1 MDFTGVRVLVV
12 GDVMLDHYIAG
23 QVSRISPEAPVPVAC
38 VRKRWTALGGAANV
52 ARNLAR
58 LGIQVALTGLAGRDE
73 AGEAL
78 RRELAAEGIDDGLVY
93 SATRSTTRKT
103 RIIAQGQQLL
113 RLDEEVIAPPHPEE
127 RAALRGKILELLFC
141 QRLEEAKGKKAFGAV
156 VLSDYGKGVLLK
168 EAKEEEDD
176 AESGGL
182 CALVITAAR
191 ERGIPVLVDPKGGQW
206 RRYAG
211 AQCVTPNSAEFVLAC
226 GLEAGDAPDQRE
238 RETLASRLRKS
249 YGLERILLT
258 RGAKGMVLFAGDEPP
273 CYIRAAVRE
282 VADVS
287 GAGDTVIATLAA
299 CVAKGLDWK
308 ESVRVANI
316 AAGVAVGK
324 MGTAPVSLAEL
335 NQALRES
342 ADNPKLYGGSA
353 LLEKLEEWRR
363 RNESIVFTNGCFD
376 LLHPGHISLI
386 RECVALGDRLVV
398 GLNSDASVRRLKG
411 PGRPVQN
418 EQSRALLLAALQGV
432 DAVVLFEEDTPL
444 ELIRRVRPDVLVKGS
459 DYTVETMVGAD
470 LVREY
475 GGRVHLARLVDGC
488 STTNLVRRMGSAL

>member
-1 MDFTGVRVLVV
+1 MDFTGIRVLVV
-12 GDVMLDHYIAG
+12 GDVMLDHYIVG
-23 QVSRISPEAPVPVAC
+23 QVKRISPEAPVPVAC
-38 VRKRWTALGGAANV
+38 VRKRWTASGGAANV

-58 LGIQVALTGLAGRDE
+58 LSIQVALTGLAGRDE
-73 AGEAL
+73 AGETL

-93 SATRSTTRKT
+93 SAARSTTRKT

-113 RLDEEVIAPPHPEE
+113 RLDEEVIAPPRPEE
-127 RAALRGKILELLFC
+127 SAALRGKILEFLPAC
-141 QRLEEAKGKKAFGAV
+141 GAV
-156 VLSDYGKGVLLK
+156 VLSDYGKGVLL
-168 EAKEEEDD
+168 DD
-176 AESGGL
+176 AENGGL
-182 CALVITAAR
+182 CAPVITAAR

-226 GLEAGDAPDQRE
+226 GLEAGDAPDRRE
-238 RETLASRLRKS
+238 RETLADRLRES

-258 RGAKGMVLFAGDEPP
+258 RGAKGMTLFTGGEPP
-273 CYIRAAVRE
+273 YYIRAAVRE

-308 ESVRVANI
+308 ESARVANT

-335 NQALRES
+335 NQALREN

-386 RECVALGDRLVV
+386 RQCVALGDRLVV

-411 PGRPVQN
+411 PSRPIQN

-432 DAVVLFEEDTPL
+432 DAVVLFDEDTPL

-459 DYTVETMVGAD
+459 DYTVETVVGAD

-475 GGRVHLARLVDGC
+475 GGRVHLAQLMDGY
-488 STTNLVRRMGSAL
+488 STTNLMRRMGAEKS

>member
-12 GDVMLDHYIAG
+12 GDVMLDQYIAG
-23 QVSRISPEAPVPVAC
+23 QVKRISPEAPVPVAC
-38 VRKRWTALGGAANV
+38 VRKRWTVPGGAANV

-58 LGIQVALTGLAGRDE
+58 LGVGTDLAGLAGRDE
-73 AGEAL
+73 AGDAL
-78 RRELAAEGIDDGLVY
+78 RRELAAEGIGDGLVY
-93 SATRSTTRKT
+93 TEARNTTRKI
-103 RIIAQGQQLL
+103 RIIAHGQQLL
-113 RLDEEVIAPPHPEE
+113 RLDEEMIAPPRAEE
-127 RAALRGKILELLFC
+127 SAALREKILELLPGC
-141 QRLEEAKGKKAFGAV
+141 GAV
-156 VLSDYGKGVLLK
+156 VLSDYGKGVLLGC
-168 EAKEEEDD
+168 

-182 CALVITAAR
+182 CAAVITAAR

-211 AQCVTPNSAEFVLAC
+211 AQCVTPNSAEFALAC
-226 GLEAGDAPDQRE
+226 GLEAAETPDREERE
-238 RETLASRLRKS
+238 RLAARLREN
-249 YGLERILLT
+249 YGLERLLLT
-258 RGAKGMVLFAGDEPP
+258 RGAKGMALFADDRPP
-273 CYIRAAVRE
+273 YYVRAAVRE

-299 CVAKGLDWK
+299 CVAKGLDWE
-308 ESVRVANI
+308 ESARVANI

-324 MGTAPVSLAEL
+324 MGTAPVPLAEL
-335 NQALRES
+335 NQALREN
-342 ADNPKLYGGSA
+342 ADNPKLYDASA

-363 RNESIVFTNGCFD
+363 GNESIVFTNGCFD

-386 RECVALGDRLVV
+386 RQCAALGDRLVV

-411 PGRPVQN
+411 PSRPVQN

-432 DAVVLFEEDTPL
+432 DAVILFDEDTPL

-459 DYTVETMVGAD
+459 DYTVENVVGAD
-470 LVREY
+470 FVREY

-488 STTNLVRRMGSAL
+488 STTNLVRRMGSEQA